1 MSARPAR
8 VSLIQYG
15 QVQRLNLVNEAHTD
29 PVEFYSEER
38 SSASTKITSNEV
50 LAAMLDYFDD
60 QGFSTFA
67 TQGYAPRQGATGER
81 SSIEVETQGGVHHLM
96 YAQGQSQEALKTFRE
111 CQLAWLEIYNLTQQA
126 QVVSNSGGA
135 VFFDKQKEKI
145 QQGTKKR

>member
-1 MSARPAR
+1 
-8 VSLIQYG
+8 
-15 QVQRLNLVNEAHTD
+15 
-29 PVEFYSEER
+29 
-38 SSASTKITSNEV
+38 
-50 LAAMLDYFDD
+50 
-60 QGFSTFA
+60 
-67 TQGYAPRQGATGER
+67 
-81 SSIEVETQGGVHHLM
+81 M